1 MFDRQ
6 CRYIVE
12 CINLISREVVS
23 SCRGITMM
31 LTEGFAQP
39 PEHRNVPLSYSIAF
53 GTRFSHLDNQFPQ
66 EFDLLFFKLHAATP
80 FKLEMLITYTSRR
93 NRVRGFRLHQF
104 LSGIKEDFA
113 SKKYWRHVSALPT
126 EFDSESPLSLEWTP
140 H

>member
-1 MFDRQ
+1 M
-6 CRYIVE
+6 I
-12 CINLISREVVS
+12 
-23 SCRGITMM
+23 
-31 LTEGFAQP
+31 LTEDLHS
-39 PEHRNVPLSYSIAF
+39 HRNIEMYPLSYSIAF

-80 FKLEMLITYTSRR
+80 FKLEMLITYASRR